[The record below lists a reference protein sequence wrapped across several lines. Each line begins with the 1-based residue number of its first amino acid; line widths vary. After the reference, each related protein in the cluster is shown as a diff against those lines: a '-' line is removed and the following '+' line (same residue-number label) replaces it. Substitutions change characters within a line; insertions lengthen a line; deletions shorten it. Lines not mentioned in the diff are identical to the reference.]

1 MLRGRAANRWDESN
15 RELSSGGRRPRSR
28 RVRKRSTPTRAELN
42 VKATE
47 PAINPVSTRPI
58 EAHWKH
64 QAERYGERIPSREL
78 VESEPQRTMGRHLGR
93 WFSTSAAFSIRLL
106 WATLHL
112 VLLVAAF
119 LLLALIVL
127 FVRYA
132 TVP

>member
-1 MLRGRAANRWDESN
+1 MSEPGVEFRASARPI
-15 RELSSGGRRPRSR
+15 RKGKQRLASSRL
-28 RVRKRSTPTRAELN
+28 ELN
-42 VKATE
+42 SKVPE
-47 PAINPVSTRPI
+47 PAPDSAAGRPI

-78 VESEPQRTMGRHLGR
+78 VGSDTERTFGLHLGR
-93 WFSTSAAFSIRLL
+93 WFSTSAGFSIRLL
-106 WATLHL
+106 WAALHL
-112 VLLVAAF
+112 LLLVAAF